1 MLQKYDFL
9 NGALTE
15 TSGSNCR
22 VWVYVN
28 PDNDE
33 KEFIEK
39 EYNIDRHNVDSATD
53 PDEISRIE
61 FEDDN
66 IFIIWKRPKNYLS
79 SDNFLFGVS
88 SIGLFLFKDK
98 LVVVL
103 PEDVS
108 LFDQKHSP
116 QFSSLMDIIIKF
128 LYNSIRHY
136 LDHIKAMK
144 IISREIQIKLNASME
159 NEYLIQMFNLSE
171 SLIYY
176 INAISSNLTV
186 LIKLRNYFDKHSGEA
201 FPGNDE
207 RFEQLEDIII
217 ENNQCLKQA
226 EIYSSVL
233 SGLMDA
239 RGNIINN
246 NMNVLIKN
254 LTMINIIFL
263 PLNLIAGIGGM
274 SEYSMMTGGVD
285 WRISYGIFFAA
296 MGVLGWV
303 TLKFINR
310 INAMSRQSHIVKQSL
325 FSKLKSWKQSGGN
338 SAGM

>member
-1 MLQKYDFL
+1 MLQRY
-9 NGALTE
+9 NIN
-15 TSGSNCR
+15 SGKLSEAQDENSLI
-22 VWVYVN
+22 WVYTN
-28 PDNDE
+28 PDSAENELISGLYD
-33 KEFIEK
+33 
-39 EYNIDRHNVDSATD
+39 IDKHTLESALD
-53 PDEISRIE
+53 PDEVSRIE

-79 SDNFLFGVS
+79 ADNLLFGVS
-88 SIGLFLFKDK
+88 SIGLFLFKER

-103 PEDVS
+103 PEDIP
-108 LFDQKHSP
+108 LFDSKHQSP
-116 QFSSLMDIIIKF
+116 VRSIMDVVINF

-136 LDHIKAMK
+136 LDHIKAMR
-144 IISREIQIKLNASME
+144 IISREIQIKLNASMA

-176 INAISSNLTV
+176 INAISANLTV
-186 LIKLRNYFDKHSGEA
+186 LIKLRNYFEKTGAHE
-201 FPGNDE
+201 E
-207 RFEQLEDIII
+207 RAETMDDIII

-263 PLNLIAGIGGM
+263 PLNLLASIGGM
-274 SEYSMMTGGVD
+274 SEYSMMTDGMD
-285 WRISYGIFFAA
+285 WKVSYGLFLGA
-296 MGVLGWV
+296 MGVIGWI
-303 TLKFINR
+303 TLRFINK
-310 INAMSRQSHIVKQSL
+310 INIAGQAPGTIKRSL
-325 FSKLKSWKQSGGN
+325 YSKVRGRKFGQGRN
-338 SAGM
+338 E

>member
-1 MLQKYDFL
+1 MLQRYNFL

-15 TSGSNCR
+15 STEEHCR
-22 VWVYVN
+22 VQVYVN
-28 PDNDE
+28 PDNEE
-33 KEFIEK
+33 KEFIAS
-39 EYNIDRHNVDSATD
+39 EYNVDRHTVESATD

-88 SIGLFLFKDK
+88 SIGLFLFKER

-108 LFDQKHSP
+108 LFDQKQQLH
-116 QFSSLMDIIIKF
+116 FVSLMDIIIKF

-186 LIKLRNYFDKHSGEA
+186 LIKLRNYFEKHSGES

-263 PLNLIAGIGGM
+263 PLNLLASIGGM
-274 SEYSMMTGGVD
+274 SEYSMMTEGMD
-285 WRISYGIFFAA
+285 WKLSYGIFLGA

-310 INAMSRQSHIVKQSL
+310 INAMSRQSHIVRKSL

-338 SAGM
+338 SGGI

>member
-1 MLQKYDFL
+1 MLQKFNL
-9 NGALTE
+9 VGGALAE
-15 TSGSNCR
+15 SSGDDSMI
-22 VWVYVN
+22 WIYVN

-33 KEFIEK
+33 KELIADK
-39 EYNIDRHNVDSATD
+39 NNIDRHTVESATD

-61 FEDDN
+61 FEEN
-66 IFIIWKRPKNYLS
+66 GIFIIWKRPKNYLS

-88 SIGLFLFKDK
+88 SIGLFLLNDR
-98 LVVVL
+98 LIVVL

-108 LFDQKHSP
+108 LFDQR
-116 QFSSLMDIIIKF
+116 QQAQMGSLMDVIIKF

-144 IISREIQIKLNASME
+144 IISREIQVKLNASME

-176 INAISSNLTV
+176 MNAISSNLTV
-186 LIKLRNYFDKHSGEA
+186 LIKLRNYFEKHHASE
-201 FPGNDE
+201 NEE
-207 RFEQLEDIII
+207 RLEQLEDIII
-217 ENNQCLKQA
+217 ENNQCLKEA

-263 PLNLIAGIGGM
+263 PLNLLASIGGM
-274 SEYSMMTGGVD
+274 SEYSMMTDGLD
-285 WRISYGIFFAA
+285 WKISYGIFLAA
-296 MGVLGWV
+296 MVALGWV

-310 INAMSRQSHIVKQSL
+310 INAMSRQSHLVKQSL
-325 FSKLKSWKQSGGN
+325 FSKLKKWKQTGSSN
-338 SAGM
+338 V

>member
-1 MLQKYDFL
+1 MLQKYDFQ
-9 NGALTE
+9 NGALIE
-15 TSGSNCR
+15 SNSDSSK

-28 PDNDE
+28 PDAEENELIADT
-33 KEFIEK
+33 
-39 EYNIDRHNVDSATD
+39 YGIDKHTVESALD

-61 FEDDN
+61 FEDEN

-79 SDNFLFGVS
+79 TDNLLFGVS
-88 SIGLFLFKDK
+88 SIGLFLFKER

-103 PEDVS
+103 PEDIT
-108 LFDQKHSP
+108 LFDSRHKSG
-116 QFSSLMDIIIKF
+116 FTSLMDIIIKF

-144 IISREIQIKLNASME
+144 LISREIQVKLNASME

-186 LIKLRNYFDKHSGEA
+186 LIKLRLHFEKASH
-201 FPGNDE
+201 DE
-207 RFEQLEDIII
+207 EKAELMEDIII

-263 PLNLIAGIGGM
+263 PLNLLASIGGM
-274 SEYSMMTGGVD
+274 SEYSMMTDGWG
-285 WRISYGIFFAA
+285 WQTAYAAFLLA
-296 MGVLGWV
+296 MGVLGWI
-303 TLKFINR
+303 TLWFINR
-310 INAMSRQSHIVKQSL
+310 INKMSQAPKRIKKSL
-325 FSKLKSWKQSGGN
+325 LAKIKKTLSSSGG
-338 SAGM
+338 SSGGLGT

>member
-1 MLQKYDFL
+1 MLQKYSFI
-9 NGALTE
+9 NGALAESTDE
-15 TSGSNCR
+15 NCKVR
-22 VWVYVN
+22 VYVN

-33 KEFIEK
+33 NEFIAR
-39 EYNIDRHNVDSATD
+39 EYNIDKHTVESATD

-61 FEDDN
+61 FDDDN

-79 SDNFLFGVS
+79 TDNLLFGVS
-88 SIGLFLFKDK
+88 SIGLFLFKEQ

-103 PEDVS
+103 PDDVS
-108 LFDQKHSP
+108 LFESKHRVSFP
-116 QFSSLMDIIIKF
+116 SLMDIIIQF

-144 IISREIQIKLNASME
+144 IISREIQVKLNASME

-176 INAISSNLTV
+176 INAINSNLTV
-186 LIKLRNYFDKHSGEA
+186 LIKLRNHFEKHPDNE
-201 FPGNDE
+201 E
-207 RFEQLEDIII
+207 RVEQMEDIII

-226 EIYSSVL
+226 EIYSLVL

-239 RGNIINN
+239 RGNIISN

-254 LTMINIIFL
+254 LTIINIIFL
-263 PLNLIAGIGGM
+263 PLNLLASIGGM
-274 SEYSMMTGGVD
+274 SEYSMMTIGFD
-285 WRISYGIFFAA
+285 WKLSYGLFIAA
-296 MGVLGWV
+296 MAILGWI

-310 INAMSRQSHIVKQSL
+310 INAVSSRSKKIKQSL
-325 FSKLKSWKQSGGN
+325 LSKIMNRKSGINGSENGY
-338 SAGM
+338 

>member
-1 MLQKYDFL
+1 MLKTFRFN
-9 NGALTE
+9 NGLLEEST
-15 TSGSNCR
+15 GDDCQ
-22 VWVYVN
+22 VWIYVN
-28 PDNDE
+28 PGNDE
-33 KEFIEK
+33 MEMIER
-39 EYNIDRHNVDSATD
+39 EYDIDRHTVESAID

-61 FEDDN
+61 FENDD

-88 SIGLFLFKDK
+88 SIGFFLLKER

-108 LFDQKHSP
+108 LFDQKL
-116 QFSSLMDIIIKF
+116 QTRFASLMDIIIRF
-128 LYNSIRHY
+128 LNNSIRHY
-136 LDHIKAMK
+136 LDHIKVMK
-144 IISREIQIKLNASME
+144 IISREIQVKLNTSME

-176 INAISSNLTV
+176 INAISSNLNV
-186 LIKLRNYFDKHSGEA
+186 LIKMRNYFERNTGEH

-207 RFEQLEDIII
+207 RFEQMEDIVI
-217 ENNQCLKQA
+217 ENSQCLKQA
-226 EIYSSVL
+226 EIYSSIL

-254 LTMINIIFL
+254 LTLINIIFL
-263 PLNLIAGIGGM
+263 PLNLLASIGGM
-274 SEYSMMTGGVD
+274 SEYSMMTNGID
-285 WRISYGIFFAA
+285 WRISYGLFLGA
-296 MGVLGWV
+296 MCVLGWV

-310 INAMSRQSHIVKQSL
+310 INEMSRQSKRVRQSL
-325 FSKLKSWKQSGGN
+325 LSKLKLKKQTNSGTGV
-338 SAGM
+338 

>member
-1 MLQKYDFL
+1 MLQKYNFL

-15 TSGSNCR
+15 STDENCG

-33 KEFIEK
+33 NEFIAR
-39 EYNIDRHNVDSATD
+39 EYNIDKHTVESATD
-53 PDEISRIE
+53 PDEISRLE

-79 SDNFLFGVS
+79 SDNLLFGVS
-88 SIGLFLFKDK
+88 SIGLFLFKER

-108 LFDQKHSP
+108 LFDQK
-116 QFSSLMDIIIKF
+116 QLGFTSLMDIIIKF

-144 IISREIQIKLNASME
+144 IISREIQVKLNASME

-176 INAISSNLTV
+176 INAISANLTV
-186 LIKLRNYFDKHSGEA
+186 LIKLRNHFEKHPDNE
-201 FPGNDE
+201 E
-207 RFEQLEDIII
+207 RVEQMEDIII

-263 PLNLIAGIGGM
+263 PLNLLASIGGM
-274 SEYSMMTGGVD
+274 SEYSMMTDGMD
-285 WRISYGIFFAA
+285 WKLSYGLFLGA
-296 MGVLGWV
+296 MGILGWI

-310 INAMSRQSHIVKQSL
+310 INAVSRQSTKIKQSL
-325 FSKLKSWKQSGGN
+325 FSKIKNRKQNMNENGF
-338 SAGM
+338 

>member
-1 MLQKYDFL
+1 MLQRYNFL
-9 NGALTE
+9 DGTLTE
-15 TSGSNCR
+15 STEENCR

-28 PDNDE
+28 PDNE
-33 KEFIEK
+33 ENEFIAR
-39 EYNIDRHNVDSATD
+39 EYNIDKHTVESATD

-79 SDNFLFGVS
+79 SDNLLFGVS
-88 SIGLFLFKDK
+88 SIGLFIFKER

-108 LFDQKHSP
+108 LFDQKQHMA
-116 QFSSLMDIIIKF
+116 FSSLMDITIKF

-186 LIKLRNYFDKHSGEA
+186 LIKLRNYFEKHPE
-201 FPGNDE
+201 NEE
-207 RFEQLEDIII
+207 RVEQMEDIII

-254 LTMINIIFL
+254 LTIINIIFL
-263 PLNLIAGIGGM
+263 PLNLLASIGGM
-274 SEYSMMTGGVD
+274 SEYSMMTDGMD
-285 WRISYGIFFAA
+285 WKVSYGLFLGA
-296 MGVLGWV
+296 MAILGWV

-310 INAMSRQSHIVKQSL
+310 INAVSRQSTRIKQSL
-325 FSKLKSWKQSGGN
+325 FKKIKNWKQSTGA
-338 SAGM
+338 AGI

>member
-1 MLQKYDFL
+1 MLQKFNL
-9 NGALTE
+9 VSGALIE
-15 TSGSNCR
+15 SSSDDSMI
-22 VWVYVN
+22 WIYVN

-33 KEFIEK
+33 KELIADK
-39 EYNIDRHNVDSATD
+39 NNIDRHTVESATD

-61 FEDDN
+61 FEEN
-66 IFIIWKRPKNYLS
+66 GIFIIWKRPKNYLS

-88 SIGLFLFKDK
+88 SIGLFLLNDR
-98 LVVVL
+98 LIVVL

-108 LFDQKHSP
+108 LFDQR
-116 QFSSLMDIIIKF
+116 QQAQMGSLMDVIIKF

-144 IISREIQIKLNASME
+144 IISREIQVKLNASME

-176 INAISSNLTV
+176 MNAISSNLTV
-186 LIKLRNYFDKHSGEA
+186 LIKLRNYFEKHHASE
-201 FPGNDE
+201 NEE
-207 RFEQLEDIII
+207 RLEQLEDIII
-217 ENNQCLKQA
+217 ENNQCLKEA

-263 PLNLIAGIGGM
+263 PLNLLASIGGM
-274 SEYSMMTGGVD
+274 SEYSMMTDGLD
-285 WRISYGIFFAA
+285 WKISYGIFLAA
-296 MGVLGWV
+296 MVALGWV

-310 INAMSRQSHIVKQSL
+310 INAMSRQSHLVKQSL
-325 FSKLKSWKQSGGN
+325 FSKLKKWKQTGSSN
-338 SAGM
+338 V

>member
-1 MLQKYDFL
+1 MLQKYDFSGGSL
-9 NGALTE
+9 AE
-15 TSGSNCR
+15 TTDENCR
-22 VWVYVN
+22 IWVYVN
-28 PDNDE
+28 PDNE
-33 KEFIEK
+33 ENEFIAR
-39 EYNIDRHNVDSATD
+39 EYNIDKHTVESATD

-79 SDNFLFGVS
+79 SDNLLFGVS
-88 SIGLFLFKDK
+88 SIGLFLFKER

-108 LFDQKHSP
+108 LFDRKQ
-116 QFSSLMDIIIKF
+116 QTAFSSLMDITIKF

-186 LIKLRNYFDKHSGEA
+186 LIKLRNYFEKH
-201 FPGNDE
+201 PGNEE
-207 RFEQLEDIII
+207 RSEQLEDIII

-254 LTMINIIFL
+254 LTIINIIFL
-263 PLNLIAGIGGM
+263 PLNLLASIGGM
-274 SEYSMMTGGVD
+274 SEYSMMTDGMD
-285 WRISYGIFFAA
+285 WKLSYGLFIGA
-296 MGVLGWV
+296 MGILGWV

-310 INAMSRQSHIVKQSL
+310 INAVSQSTKIKQSL
-325 FSKLKSWKQSGGN
+325 FKKIKHWKQSTGA
-338 SAGM
+338 AGI

>member
-1 MLQKYDFL
+1 MLQKYNFL

-15 TSGSNCR
+15 SKEENCR

-28 PDNDE
+28 PDNE
-33 KEFIEK
+33 ENETIAR
-39 EYNIDRHNVDSATD
+39 EYNIDKHTVESATD

-79 SDNFLFGVS
+79 SDNLLFGVS
-88 SIGLFLFKDK
+88 SIGLFLFKER

-108 LFDQKHSP
+108 LFDQK
-116 QFSSLMDIIIKF
+116 QLGFTSLMDIIIKF

-144 IISREIQIKLNASME
+144 IISREIQVKLNASME

-186 LIKLRNYFDKHSGEA
+186 LIKLRNYFEKH
-201 FPGNDE
+201 PDNDE
-207 RFEQLEDIII
+207 RVEQMEDIII

-226 EIYSSVL
+226 EIYSLVL

-263 PLNLIAGIGGM
+263 PLNLLAGIGGM
-274 SEYSMMTGGVD
+274 SEYSMMTNFVD
-285 WRISYGIFFAA
+285 WRISYGIFIGA
-296 MGVLGWV
+296 MGILGWI

-310 INAMSRQSHIVKQSL
+310 INEMSGQSKKIKQSL
-325 FSKLKSWKQSGGN
+325 FSKLKMRKQNMNGTGY
-338 SAGM
+338 

>member
-1 MLQKYDFL
+1 MLQRFKFN
-9 NGALTE
+9 NGLLEEASENDSRVLMYINP
-15 TSGSNCR
+15 SNE
-22 VWVYVN
+22 
-28 PDNDE
+28 E
-33 KEFIEK
+33 KDLIED
-39 EYNIDRHNVDSATD
+39 EYNIDRHTVESAID

-66 IFIIWKRPKNYLS
+66 IFIIWKRPKNYIS
-79 SDNFLFGVS
+79 TDNFLFGVS
-88 SIGLFLFKDK
+88 SIGLFLLKDR
-98 LVVVL
+98 LIVVL
-103 PEDVS
+103 PEEVS
-108 LFDQKHSP
+108 LFDDRHHS
-116 QFSSLMDIIIKF
+116 QFASLMDIIIRF

-136 LDHIKAMK
+136 LDHIKVMK
-144 IISREIQIKLNASME
+144 IISREIQVKLNTSME

-186 LIKLRNYFDKHSGEA
+186 LIKLRNYFEKHLGEQY
-201 FPGNDE
+201 PENDD
-207 RFEQLEDIII
+207 RLEQMEDIII

-254 LTMINIIFL
+254 LTIINIIFL
-263 PLNLIAGIGGM
+263 PLNLLAGIGGM
-274 SEYSMMTGGVD
+274 SEYSMMTNGVD
-285 WRISYGIFFAA
+285 WKISYGIFLGA
-296 MGVLGWV
+296 MIVLGWI

-310 INAMSRQSHIVKQSL
+310 INEVSRQSSMVRQSL
-325 FSKLKSWKQSGGN
+325 LSKFKRWKQTGN
-338 SAGM
+338 GAGV